1 MSIPNKPLQGILRII
16 NIAFA
21 TVIVIIWL
29 DELLDLPYLLLLGV
43 PTPVNLIEAVIETIL
58 IVIVWRISYASCRNL
73 LNKISILEGMLPIC
87 SSCKNIRNDQQQWEP
102 VEQYVSAKSQASFTH
117 SLCPDCLRM
126 LYPEKA
132 EKIIRM
138 TEQAQKNR
146 DRAP

>member
-29 DELLDLPYLLLLGV
+29 DELLDLPYRLLLGV

-58 IVIVWRISYASCRNL
+58 IVIVWRISYASCCNL
-73 LNKISILEGMLPIC
+73 LNKINILEGMLPIC
-87 SSCKNIRNDQQQWEP
+87 SSCKKIRNDQQQWEP
-102 VEQYVSAKSQASFTH
+102 VEQYVSAKTQASFTH
-117 SLCPDCLRM
+117 SLCPDCLRK

-138 TEQAQKNR
+138 TEQAHKNR
-146 DRAP
+146 DNRS